1 MQALEQWVCSSNNA
15 ISIALVK
22 ANDLIN
28 EENKPEYIKKISF
41 HPTFSYP
48 LFGFEEKIYGYKNL
62 DIQLYYCSGSLDTY
76 FHVDYAQKL
85 DPEEVKKTIELPIN
99 VTTIPAAEDVE
110 SKILPHLKEKYTSS
124 LDEFMN
130 LVEIKAKTF
139 KPYGEKISE
148 YRLENEDNSIVYEYY
163 KCSLRTPGFKE
174 YHRRLQL
181 FLLWTIEGASYIDET
196 DNKWII
202 YTLYQ
207 KVNVG
212 DSVTY
217 NLVGYCTCYPFYV
230 YPNKLRMRISQF
242 LILPPYQRK
251 HHGEKLYQKLYEIY
265 SKDKQVAC
273 INVEDPNEKFS
284 DMRDIIDLRLLFA
297 TNIFD
302 NIEAPIPENHPV
314 LLKIRDDY
322 KFSRRQSHRYL
333 EIALLKKLQS
343 NNPEKVKNYR
353 LQVKRRI
360 YKQNYD
366 VISQMDKNERY
377 EKLEETYQS
386 LINEYRYLLSKI

>member
-1 MQALEQWVCSSNNA
+1 MQALEQWVCSSNDA
-15 ISIALVK
+15 ISISLVK

-28 EENKPEYIKKISF
+28 EEHKPEYIKKISF

-85 DPEEVKKTIELPIN
+85 DPEEVKKTVELPIN

-110 SKILPHLKEKYTSS
+110 SKIIPHLKEKYTSS
-124 LDEFMN
+124 LDEFIN
-130 LVEIKAKTF
+130 LVENKAKTF
-139 KPYGEKISE
+139 KPYGEKVSE
-148 YRLENEDNSIVYEYY
+148 YKLENEDDSIVYEYY
-163 KCSLRTPGFKE
+163 KCSLKTPGFKE

-212 DSVTY
+212 NSVTY

-265 SKDKQVAC
+265 SKDKEVAC

-297 TNIFD
+297 ANIFD
-302 NIEAPIPENHPV
+302 NIEAPVPENHPI
-314 LLKIRDDY
+314 LLKIRNDY

-360 YKQNYD
+360 YKQNFD

-377 EKLEETYQS
+377 DKLEETYQS